1 MTDHDVIDKA
11 VSDYL
16 LAAELLSGKPRPEG
30 IRWAILAAL
39 DDAGRVIVDQGAI
52 AAAERLGM
60 ERAAVI
66 CDSFGVAD
74 ARRLHRQCAVAIR
87 AELEDKK

>member
-16 LAAELLSGKPRPEG
+16 DAAELLSGKPRPEG

-39 DDAGRVIVDQGAI
+39 AADGRMIVHQGAI
-52 AAAERLGM
+52 ARAERRGM
-60 ERAAVI
+60 ERAIDCIRNSHRLSVPI
-66 CDSFGVAD
+66 CEHLV
-74 ARRLHRQCAVAIR
+74 VEIR
-87 AELEDKK
+87 AELEDVK